1 VIIKKQSLYYILSI
15 LIIIISTISY
25 GFHIYN
31 DYYKYFQIII
41 SGLMIFNT
49 FVFFKYE
56 TELKTQVNRIFS
68 KQFYL
73 LFIFLLMIA
82 NTFIGW
88 FVFRYN
94 TIFSICNTVL
104 ISMCAIYEFYVLP
117 AICVK
122 YEKTERKICNIFIL
136 LCFAFSII
144 SILIKLGDGS
154 FLSYGLVQARN
165 ASIFYDPNFAAMIL
179 GTGFILNLKNN
190 FMKNK
195 YLKVIIACFIG
206 FAVFLTGSRGT
217 LLAIIAAIF
226 LYILIY
232 KKMKISKKLL
242 LIILFCV
249 IVYVGTNFLNSIDFF
264 RTYQGS
270 NKRLE
275 MWSFTMEYIM
285 KNPLVGYGYQSIS
298 TFLHNYN
305 FTNASTHNSFVDF
318 AFAYGI
324 PCFMLFLFLLVSTLF
339 SATKIKNEE
348 NNKYIMTT
356 LFAIINANTIL
367 YSFGGVGISSFLF
380 TFFLGLLNYK
390 MKISKKGETK

>member
-1 VIIKKQSLYYILSI
+1 
-15 LIIIISTISY
+15 
-25 GFHIYN
+25 
-31 DYYKYFQIII
+31 
-41 SGLMIFNT
+41 
-49 FVFFKYE
+49 
-56 TELKTQVNRIFS
+56 
-68 KQFYL
+68 
-73 LFIFLLMIA
+73 
-82 NTFIGW
+82 
-88 FVFRYN
+88 
-94 TIFSICNTVL
+94 
-104 ISMCAIYEFYVLP
+104 
-117 AICVK
+117 
-122 YEKTERKICNIFIL
+122 
-136 LCFAFSII
+136 
-144 SILIKLGDGS
+144 
-154 FLSYGLVQARN
+154 
-165 ASIFYDPNFAAMIL
+165 
-179 GTGFILNLKNN
+179 
-190 FMKNK
+190 MKNK
-195 YLKVIIACFIG
+195 YLKIIIACFIG

-367 YSFGGVGISSFLF
+367 
-380 TFFLGLLNYK
+380 
-390 MKISKKGETK
+390 